1 MGSSR
6 RYAIAVC
13 AVVLALAA
21 GGCADKGTPANAG
34 SGLDSAAAAGSTTS
48 DEANAWDATEE
59 PDADADADTGLG
71 AAPTKSPTPS
81 PKQTRKTT
89 PTRKSPPR
97 KATNEVKAPPPPKP
111 AEGCTKPK
119 YEGTQ
124 ASRAAAKAALTDA
137 AGRTYWP
144 TSAPSLKVPLDL
156 VKATA
161 YQESGWQSNIIACDG
176 GIGLMQ
182 VMPDTAAFVNQRFDK
197 SYDIKD
203 YEDNA
208 ALGANYLAW
217 LIKYFGDVYFKGD
230 YSADPADCA
239 SHDDLCLLN
248 AVIAAYNFGPGAVDT
263 SNGLVIPNPRYVD
276 NVRSLMKNCECLSF

>member
-1 MGSSR
+1 MKSR
-6 RYAIAVC
+6 ALAVC
-13 AVVLALAA
+13 AVALVLLAGCAGQDGTPAA
-21 GGCADKGTPANAG
+21 GGSYDNTAVESGDPLPAP
-34 SGLDSAAAAGSTTS
+34 
-48 DEANAWDATEE
+48 EE
-59 PDADADADTGLG
+59 TIDPDADAQAGLG
-71 AAPTKSPTPS
+71 AAPTTAPPRPTKKP
-81 PKQTRKTT
+81 TRKTT
-89 PTRKSPPR
+89 PTKTSPPR
-97 KATNEVKAPPPPKP
+97 KTTVEKLAPPPPKP
-111 AEGCTKPK
+111 AEGCTKPR

-124 ASRAAAKAALTDA
+124 ASRADVKAALTDA

-144 TSAPSLKVPLDL
+144 SSAPDLKVPLDL

-161 YQESGWQSNIIACDG
+161 WQESGWQSNIIACDG

-197 SYDIKD
+197 SYDVKN

-217 LIKYFGDVYFKGD
+217 LIKYFGDVYFEGD

-263 SNGLVIPNPRYVD
+263 DDGLKIPNPRYVD
-276 NVRSLMKNCECLSF
+276 NVRSLMTNCECLDF